1 MTGTIEEVGS
11 DIREFKSMGIEHI
24 VFGLFFS
31 PIYPNIDQ
39 SIEISKQ
46 LTTIRKVR

>member
-11 DIREFKSMGIEHI
+11 DIREFNSMGIEHI

-31 PIYPNIDQ
+31 PIYPNIDK

-46 LTTIRKVR
+46 LLQYAK

>member
-11 DIREFKSMGIEHI
+11 DISEFKAMGIEHI
-24 VFGLFFS
+24 VFSLFFS
-31 PIYPNIDQ
+31 PVYPDIDQ

-46 LTTIRKVR
+46 LLEYTK